1 MPCGLSHLEYRLSHA
16 TYGAVTLGI
25 RGDPYCVCVSPILH
39 IVDDVLDSVLA
50 GSDDEAEEDAVISQV
65 SSSFAHLLDPLL
77 GGNF

>member
-1 MPCGLSHLEYRLSHA
+1 MLRMGLSHLEY
-16 TYGAVTLGI
+16 GVTHTA
-25 RGDPYCVCVSPILH
+25 YVYLH